1 MSERRR
7 NTHENTRQE
16 PTRSKHVIDN
26 PLSIDRDED
35 SIKLTGSTA
44 ASDMKFY
51 FDQIKKQNT
60 E

>member
-7 NTHENTRQE
+7 NTHENTTE

-51 FDQIKKQNT
+51 FGQIKKQNT